1 MSQHNG
7 TCRKTHCKSA
17 LEKNI
22 IYSNYSLQK
31 SRETKKLK
39 IIKQDWNL
47 KLAIDSSK
55 N

>member
-31 SRETKKLK
+31 SRETKKTK
-39 IIKQDWNL
+39 IIKQD
-47 KLAIDSSK
+47 
-55 N
+55 

>member
-17 LEKNI
+17 LEKN
-22 IYSNYSLQK
+22 YSLQK
-31 SRETKKLK
+31 SRETKKTKNNKTRL
-39 IIKQDWNL
+39 N
-47 KLAIDSSK
+47 LAINSSK